1 MGRLLVPVRTLD
13 HEDCGKMEVLSM
25 DDVHVL
31 FVDSRRCSL
40 ANTVRMVFQSTLPQ
54 VLVHVASDRET
65 ALRLATELKPRVVL
79 VTGRSAETPTGSE
92 IIGEIRSCHRP
103 TREILISGGVSFHA
117 AALAKLN
124 EVQRVHVLAA
134 PFGVNDLEHL
144 VREVIETPTS

>member
-1 MGRLLVPVRTLD
+1 MGRLLVPVSILD
-13 HEDCGKMEVLSM
+13 HGDDGKMEVLSM
-25 DDVHVL
+25 FNVL
-31 FVDSRRCSL
+31 FVDSRRCPL
-40 ANTVRMVFQSTLPQ
+40 AATMGRVLEALPR
-54 VLVHVASDRET
+54 VVMHVARDRET
-65 ALRLATELKPRVVL
+65 ALRLAAELKPQIVL
-79 VTGRSAETPTGSE
+79 VAGRSAETPTGSE

-124 EVQRVHVLAA
+124 EVQHVHVLAA